1 MASNKKYTVKFRR
14 KRESKTDYL
23 KRRKLIS
30 SRKTRLVIRKQVGTI
45 IVQFVNFDAK
55 GDKILSSATSQEL
68 SKFNWNFKKDN
79 LSSAYLTGL
88 LAGVRAKK
96 NLKFAVLDIGLRQS
110 VKGSSLYA
118 SLKGVLDAGIEVP
131 HSDAVLPS
139 SERIKGEHII
149 NYANI
154 LKGESEELYK
164 KQFSG
169 YIKKNINIMDITK
182 QFDLVK
188 EQILKEK

>member
-96 NLKFAVLDIGLRQS
+96 NLKFAVLDIGLHR
-110 VKGSSLYA
+110 
-118 SLKGVLDAGIEVP
+118 
-131 HSDAVLPS
+131 
-139 SERIKGEHII
+139 
-149 NYANI
+149 NI
-154 LKGESEELYK
+154 
-164 KQFSG
+164 
-169 YIKKNINIMDITK
+169 
-182 QFDLVK
+182 
-188 EQILKEK
+188 